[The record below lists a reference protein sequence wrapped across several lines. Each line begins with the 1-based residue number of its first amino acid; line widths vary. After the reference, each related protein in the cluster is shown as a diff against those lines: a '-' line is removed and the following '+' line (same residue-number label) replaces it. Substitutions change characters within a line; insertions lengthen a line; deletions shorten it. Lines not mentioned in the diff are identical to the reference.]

1 MKYLALA
8 INIFLGLFGIT
19 ALWWSE
25 TIPQNVR
32 IILTVVLVIFVV
44 SKSVIDHVQSQR
56 QSKLEEQA
64 RARIIGKVQTLTSKL
79 QEEATQAENLAEL
92 ENRPDVRL
100 EIEAIRFDTDEQS
113 FVFPVRNYGRTV
125 AERVTLK
132 FDSDQLLN
140 HSEQRMEDL
149 PPGGPPREFVVTA
162 FLPVRPNSEIGE
174 RYKQLVADIQADRKA
189 LVFSV
194 SGSYLWNGKE
204 YGIGKRYGILRRS
217 GLRITLS
224 EGMSFS
230 SDKDRKSTTEQKDA
244 GDRQ

>member
-1 MKYLALA
+1 MKCLALI
-8 INIFLGLFGIT
+8 INIFFGLFGVT

-25 TIPQNVR
+25 TISQNVR
-32 IILTVVLVIFVV
+32 IIFTVVLFILVV
-44 SKSVIDHVQSQR
+44 LKSIIDHMQSQR

-64 RARIIGKVQTLTSKL
+64 QARIIGNVQTLTSKL
-79 QEEATQAENLAEL
+79 QEETTQAEKLAEL
-92 ENRPDVRL
+92 ENRPDIRL
-100 EIEAIRFDTDEQS
+100 ETEAIRFDTDKQS

-149 PPGGPPREFVVTA
+149 PPDGLPREFVVTA
-162 FLPVRPNSEIGE
+162 FLPVRPNSEIWE
-174 RYKQLVADIQADRKA
+174 RYKQLVADIQADREA

-194 SGSYLWNGKE
+194 SGFYLWNGKE
-204 YGIGKRYGILRRS
+204 YEIGKRYGILNRN
-217 GLRITLS
+217 GLLITLS
-224 EGMSFS
+224 KGMSFS
-230 SDKDRKSTTEQKDA
+230 SDKDRKLTTEQKDA